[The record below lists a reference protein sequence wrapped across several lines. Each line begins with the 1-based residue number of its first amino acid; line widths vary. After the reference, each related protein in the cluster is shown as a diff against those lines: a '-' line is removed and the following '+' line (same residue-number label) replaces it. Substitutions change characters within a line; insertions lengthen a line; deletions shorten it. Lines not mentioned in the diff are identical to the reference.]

1 MRRSGRRSGRTRLR
15 YAMRARPWHEAQ
27 TCVYTWWPR
36 RTEAASYDDMNPLK
50 SQDWCGAWMTSEACT
65 VDTDATATAVPA
77 ATAGA
82 SSDD

>member
-1 MRRSGRRSGRTRLR
+1 
-15 YAMRARPWHEAQ
+15 
-27 TCVYTWWPR
+27 
-36 RTEAASYDDMNPLK
+36 MNPLK